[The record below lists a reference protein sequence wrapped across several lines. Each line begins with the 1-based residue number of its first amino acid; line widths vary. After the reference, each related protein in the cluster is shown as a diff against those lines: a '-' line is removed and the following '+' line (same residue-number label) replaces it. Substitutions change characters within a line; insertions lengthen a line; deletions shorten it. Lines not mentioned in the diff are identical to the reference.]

1 MLEFD
6 SSKQYRNEIDIE
18 DVRYFKVIMIIDVLF
33 AQSLFNL
40 SVR

>member
-6 SSKQYRNEIDIE
+6 SSKQYRNKIDIE
-18 DVRYFKVIMIIDVLF
+18 DVRYLKEIMIFDVLF
-33 AQSLFNL
+33 AQSLLNL